1 MKVPRAPPPSSG
13 AVTVVMRANRARDTG
28 PELLLRRSLWALGA
42 RGYRLSPT
50 RIPGR
55 PDVTY
60 IGERLAVFVHG
71 CFWHRHGCERATR
84 ELPKSNRRY
93 WETKFQ
99 LNVERDQRKVRTL
112 EALRWRV
119 MTMWECAILRNPAD
133 ADCKVM
139 AEKRILRVS
148 LESKKQS
155 R

>member
-1 MKVPRAPPPSSG
+1 M
-13 AVTVVMRANRARDTG
+13 
-28 PELLLRRSLWALGA
+28 
-42 RGYRLSPT
+42 
-50 RIPGR
+50 
-55 PDVTY
+55 
-60 IGERLAVFVHG
+60 FVHG

-133 ADCKVM
+133 AASKVM